1 MNLPPTEA
9 NPRRELGRRARLIGV
24 VVWSSFLAAG
34 VGTMFF
40 FAFIAPSDLIGEDP
54 QGTLMDH
61 LAVYSL
67 GFFGL
72 WCLSALAAALALFLL
87 RVTGVPP
94 ADADAHGRGAAEP
107 RS

>member
-1 MNLPPTEA
+1 
-9 NPRRELGRRARLIGV
+9 
-24 VVWSSFLAAG
+24 
-34 VGTMFF
+34 
-40 FAFIAPSDLIGEDP
+40 
-54 QGTLMDH
+54 MDH
-61 LAVYSL
+61 LGVYSL

-94 ADADAHGRGAAEP
+94 ADADGHGRGTAEP